1 MANLFSPRAATADPA
16 PPMPGAAT
24 PPLPGAVVW
33 EFEERTKTGWVGW
46 AAMDAALSAELEAEY
61 LKDPHAILRI
71 ERSTTPFIVWKIDL
85 GKKTQRRLVEGVDDC
100 SRRVRRIYLTIDV
113 VGEDDGRT
121 DADAQGD

>member
-16 PPMPGAAT
+16 PPMPAAT
-24 PPLPGAVVW
+24 LVPAW

-46 AAMDAALSAELEAEY
+46 VAMDAALTSQLEAAY
-61 LKDPHAILRI
+61 LDNPHAILRV
-71 ERSTTPFIVWKIDL
+71 ERGKNPSIVWKIDL

>member
-33 EFEERTKTGWVGW
+33 EFQEQTKTGRVGW
-46 AAMDAALSAELEAEY
+46 AAMDAALTSQLEAAY
-61 LKDPHAILRI
+61 LDNPHAILRV
-71 ERSTTPFIVWKIDL
+71 ERGKNPSIVWKIDL